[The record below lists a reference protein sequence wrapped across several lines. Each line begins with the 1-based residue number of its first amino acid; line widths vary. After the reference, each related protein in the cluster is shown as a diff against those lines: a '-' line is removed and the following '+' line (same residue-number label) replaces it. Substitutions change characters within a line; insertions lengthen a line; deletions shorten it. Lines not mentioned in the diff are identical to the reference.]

1 MNLADIIDEIG
12 IYEISI
18 HINKYISD
26 NELINNVSKYIPIS
40 NNLYTMNSVEDVV
53 LKILSLRK
61 KNIMF
66 LSNEI
71 AILEGL
77 MKYKDYFDNII
88 VVLSNSLNNEQ
99 RLNIIRNSPN
109 NKYIK
114 YINELEFP
122 SLMKPKNSAIISFG
136 YNDGNKCLINRKNYR
151 TLEIYKEFLGEK
163 IFLSLLNEKLVERP
177 KNWISINGENYFT
190 KIV

>member
-99 RLNIIRNSPN
+99 RSNIIRNSPN

-163 IFLSLLNEKLVERP
+163 IFLSLLNEKIVERP